1 MCGILTDFA
10 FNFLLNSTVNPNES
24 LHRQSHGRPEEECID
39 NFMLT
44 LKNLNKT
51 GQKAVIDQCY
61 NALWQTLT
69 LIFSQILQ

>member
-44 LKNLNKT
+44 LKEFK
-51 GQKAVIDQCY
+51 
-61 NALWQTLT
+61 
-69 LIFSQILQ
+69 